1 MTALLRQVGYPL
13 PGRVPRAENCPL
25 FTHAQSSTC
34 SVLFGSI
41 PTGTQKGGREV
52 ILHRLRN
59 PLGIQRKVAKALA
72 MGDEVR
78 ADDGHCLGIDALPF
92 CRELGARSSSGARR
106 YERSPDCQREDCP

>member
-1 MTALLRQVGYPL
+1 MI
-13 PGRVPRAENCPL
+13 
-25 FTHAQSSTC
+25 
-34 SVLFGSI
+34 LFGSI
-41 PTGTQKGGREV
+41 PTGTQEGGREV

-92 CRELGARSSSGARR
+92 CRELGQDLGQVHDVMKDHQIANERIVLDDLALGVRSLNHLFFLVRAI
-106 YERSPDCQREDCP
+106 SPDQGTVNFISV